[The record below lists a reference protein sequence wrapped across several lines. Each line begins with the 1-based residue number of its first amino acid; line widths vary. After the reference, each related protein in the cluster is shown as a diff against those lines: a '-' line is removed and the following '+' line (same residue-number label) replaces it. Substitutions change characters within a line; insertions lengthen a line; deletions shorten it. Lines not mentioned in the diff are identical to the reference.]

1 MIRHEP
7 LRADADRDRILF
19 AAAHLFREYGF
30 DKTTVRQIAEACDL
44 LPGSLHYRYRA
55 KEDILVDM
63 MRAAIE
69 KTILGITEAT
79 AKAQDPLQQVRAAL
93 QAHIEV
99 LLAGDDMMY
108 VLLFEWRSLR
118 GAAHKEMIRERDRYE
133 RCWATM
139 LEALKEQGFIRPDV
153 DMHLLRLIGLGAINW
168 MATWY
173 KKEGRYSLDEIGE
186 SLWSVISRGILA
198 PHHLYMEKT

>member
-69 KTILGITEAT
+69 KTILGIT
-79 AKAQDPLQQVRAAL
+79 
-93 QAHIEV
+93 
-99 LLAGDDMMY
+99 
-108 VLLFEWRSLR
+108 
-118 GAAHKEMIRERDRYE
+118 
-133 RCWATM
+133 
-139 LEALKEQGFIRPDV
+139 
-153 DMHLLRLIGLGAINW
+153 
-168 MATWY
+168 
-173 KKEGRYSLDEIGE
+173 
-186 SLWSVISRGILA
+186 
-198 PHHLYMEKT
+198 